1 MEASEMGANA
11 TSVVVATRNGT
22 GRLGF
27 VFWVELAYLILLFIV
42 GLIYV
47 TPLSAQLPFKLPES
61 LGPVPIGV
69 PWFGALGAVLIS
81 LSAVFDHR
89 GDWNPEMKYWHFSRP
104 LIGAA
109 LGLVSVLVFQAGILA
124 VNAQPRPAGGTANL
138 LYYLVA
144 FLVGYREET
153 FRELIKRLGDVILTP
168 GGGPAPPVV
177 RQLSPDGGPA
187 VGGREV
193 LIFGSGFTGATEV
206 MFGRSRAVTFK
217 VDSDGQITATPPAAD
232 APGQVAVTVTTKQG
246 TGTGGPYTYQS

>member
-1 MEASEMGANA
+1 MGANA
-11 TSVVVATRNGT
+11 ASVVAATRNGT

-27 VFWVELAYLILLFIV
+27 VFWVELVYLVLLFAV

-47 TPLSAQLPFKLPES
+47 TPLNTQLPFKVPGS
-61 LGPVPIGV
+61 LGPVPVGV

-81 LSAVFDHR
+81 LSGVFDHR
-89 GDWNPEMKYWHFSRP
+89 GDWNPDLRYWHFSRP

-124 VNAQPRPAGGTANL
+124 VNSEPHPTGGMANL

-177 RQLSPDGGPA
+177 RELRPGNGPA
-187 VGGREV
+187 GGGTDV
-193 LIFGSGFTGATEV
+193 LIFGSGFTGATDV
-206 MFGRSRAVTFK
+206 MFGRIRAKTFT
-217 VDSDGQITATPPAAD
+217 VDSDGQITAKSPPAD
-232 APGQVAVTVTTKQG
+232 APGQVAITVTTKQG
-246 TGTGGPYTYQS
+246 SGTGALFTYEGQQA

>member
-11 TSVVVATRNGT
+11 TSVVVATRSGT

-27 VFWVELAYLILLFIV
+27 VFWVEVVYLILLFV
-42 GLIYV
+42 VAVIYV
-47 TPLSAQLPFKLPES
+47 TALSTQLPFKFPES

-89 GDWNPEMKYWHFSRP
+89 GDWNPDMKYWHFSRP

-124 VNAQPRPAGGTANL
+124 VNAQPGPSGRTANL

-153 FRELIKRLGDVILTP
+153 FRELIKRLGDVILSP

-177 RQLSPDGGPA
+177 RELRPDSGPA
-187 VGGREV
+187 AGGRDV

-206 MFGRSRAVTFK
+206 MFGRNQAGMFK
-217 VDSDGQITATPPAAD
+217 VDSDGQITAAPPAAD
-232 APGQVAVTVTTKQG
+232 TPGQVAVTVTTKQG
-246 TGTGGPYTYQS
+246 SGTGGPYTYES

>member
-1 MEASEMGANA
+1 MEANVA
-11 TSVVVATRNGT
+11 SVDVAARGGT

-27 VFWVELAYLILLFIV
+27 VFWVELVYLILLFIA

-47 TPLSAQLPFKLPES
+47 TPLSTQLPFKLPES

-89 GDWNPEMKYWHFSRP
+89 GDWKPEMKYWHFSRP

-109 LGLVSVLVFQAGILA
+109 LGLVSVLVFQAGVLA
-124 VNAQPRPAGGTANL
+124 VNAQPGPARGAANL

-153 FRELIKRLGDVILTP
+153 FRELIKRLGDVILSP

-177 RQLSPDGGPA
+177 RDLSPDSGPA
-187 VGGREV
+187 AAGLEV

-206 MFGRSRAVTFK
+206 MFGPSRAVSFR
-217 VDSDGQITATPPAAD
+217 VDSDGQITAMPPAA
-232 APGQVAVTVTTKQG
+232 AQPGQVAVTVTTKQG
-246 TGTGGPYTYQS
+246 TGTGGPYTYQA

>member
-1 MEASEMGANA
+1 MGANA

-27 VFWVELAYLILLFIV
+27 VFWVELVYLVLLFAL

-47 TPLSAQLPFKLPES
+47 TPMSAQLPFKIPES

-81 LSAVFDHR
+81 LSGVFDHR
-89 GDWNPEMKYWHFSRP
+89 GDWNPDLKYWHFSRP

-124 VNAQPRPAGGTANL
+124 VNAQPHPTGGTANL

-168 GGGPAPPVV
+168 GGEPPPPVV
-177 RQLSPDGGPA
+177 RELRPASGPVAGGTD
-187 VGGREV
+187 V
-193 LIFGSGFTGATEV
+193 LILGSGFTGASDV
-206 MFGRSRAVTFK
+206 MFGRSRTDTFT
-217 VDSDGQITATPPAAD
+217 VDSDGQITTTSPPAA
-232 APGQVAVTVTTKQG
+232 APGQVFVTVITKQG
-246 TGTGGPYTYQS
+246 AGTGVPFTYEG